1 MLTIKDFIGTREFYR
16 RVIILA
22 VPIMIQNGITNFV
35 NLLDNI
41 MVGQVGMEQVSGI
54 GIDNQLIYIFN
65 LCIFGAISGPGLF
78 GAQFFGKKDYE
89 GVKSTFRFKIII
101 CGIIGVLGITIAV
114 FFSDGLIGL
123 YLHESDTTGD
133 VALTMLSAKNYMMIM
148 AIGFIPFS
156 IMQVYTSTLREG
168 GETML
173 PMKASAIAVLVNVVL
188 NYILIFGKFGVP
200 ALGVVGAAIA
210 TVIAR
215 WIECGIVV
223 LWTHKHKEINHFIVG
238 VYSSMHIPKPLAKKI
253 MIIGA
258 PLLLNET
265 IWSMGLALVT
275 QSYSVRGLAVV
286 AALSICSTVINLC
299 NVLFKGVGSSVAIIV
314 GQLLGAN
321 RFDEAKTTAWKMIG
335 FSVICGVIAA
345 TIMAVIAP
353 FFPEIYNTTEIVKW
367 YATSFILISAA
378 IMPVSAFA
386 FASYFTI
393 RSGGKTLITFMFD
406 SGFVWVMSLPAA
418 FILSRFTGLPIIL
431 VYGIC
436 QCLEIIK
443 CIIAFTLIKKGI
455 WVHNIARNEEL

>member
-1 MLTIKDFIGTREFYR
+1 MLTIKDFIGTREFYK

-133 VALTMLSAKNYMMIM
+133 VALTLLSAKNYMMIM

-173 PMKASAIAVLVNVVL
+173 PMKASAIAVLVNV
-188 NYILIFGKFGVP
+188 
-200 ALGVVGAAIA
+200 
-210 TVIAR
+210 
-215 WIECGIVV
+215 
-223 LWTHKHKEINHFIVG
+223 
-238 VYSSMHIPKPLAKKI
+238 
-253 MIIGA
+253 
-258 PLLLNET
+258 
-265 IWSMGLALVT
+265 
-275 QSYSVRGLAVV
+275 
-286 AALSICSTVINLC
+286 
-299 NVLFKGVGSSVAIIV
+299 
-314 GQLLGAN
+314 
-321 RFDEAKTTAWKMIG
+321 
-335 FSVICGVIAA
+335 
-345 TIMAVIAP
+345 
-353 FFPEIYNTTEIVKW
+353 
-367 YATSFILISAA
+367 
-378 IMPVSAFA
+378 
-386 FASYFTI
+386 
-393 RSGGKTLITFMFD
+393 
-406 SGFVWVMSLPAA
+406 
-418 FILSRFTGLPIIL
+418 
-431 VYGIC
+431 
-436 QCLEIIK
+436 
-443 CIIAFTLIKKGI
+443 
-455 WVHNIARNEEL
+455 